1 MRNSTWQDTEKELWY
16 QLMNPPRRKIT
27 LHSIPKTAAG
37 KRKAILNQIDKQKQK
52 ERTDGWHNLRLFLE
66 H

>member
-1 MRNSTWQDTEKELWY
+1 MY
-16 QLMNPPRRKIT
+16 PPRRKIT

-37 KRKAILNQIDKQKQK
+37 KRKAILNQIDKQQK
-52 ERTDGWHNLRLFLE
+52 KEWADAWHNLRLFLE